1 MALTAKL
8 PPGVRRLFRLPQSR
22 ERLLRD
28 LDDELAAHLA
38 MRVDELRASGLSE
51 HDAEAEARR
60 RFGDPDEYRAYA
72 ERRAAR
78 KARRLR
84 VGQWLA
90 EWAHDV
96 AHAWRQTRKAPG
108 FTAIAVL
115 TLALGI
121 GANTAIFSVVRRL
134 LLAPLPVPNGDRIVM
149 PVTEDPF
156 GFKVSV
162 GADVVEAWRARTH
175 TVESIAGASE
185 DAFGVSEDGAI
196 DTMPMARITANF
208 LPVLGVRPVLGRNFT
223 AAEER
228 QDPATVVIVSD
239 ELWRRTFGGRADVL
253 GATVRYEGRPL
264 TVIGV
269 MPPRFAVPMS
279 LKLLPQLWTPIPLDR
294 AGMGSG
300 ANPGPG
306 VFVTLRPGV
315 SAEDATRELQAVVAD
330 LPAAGPGRTFV
341 RPGGRPAVR
350 VLRAQDFLDPRETR
364 AVQVLFV
371 AVGALLLIACANVA
385 NLLLARAWTRQREFA
400 VRASLGAGR
409 GRLARQVLA
418 ESLVLALLG
427 GALGVGVAWGA
438 LELILALRPPTL
450 EHLASVRLEP
460 AVLLWSLGVSL
471 ATGVLFG
478 CAPALLAGARQVGDV
493 LRNETRGG
501 SAGVAAGR
509 VRSALIVLEI
519 AASLVLLVGS
529 GLMVRSF
536 AALQR
541 VPLGFEPR
549 GLVYVEALMGGPR
562 NRDRVPA
569 LRAEVLRRIRALPG
583 VTDAGIGIMPG
594 KGWVNGGGIEAETD
608 RAGHTTRV
616 PTIGSMLVAPDFFGV
631 ARLRIIEGRLMD
643 STLQSTT
650 RPFRMS
656 PEVVVNRALAR
667 RLWPG
672 CPPKAGGCSAL
683 GMHLRDA
690 PSERP
695 GAPAQPPG
703 AWSTVVGVVD
713 DTRIPD
719 MHGDVATLQV
729 FTLFPA
735 WLSDVPFLVR
745 ASTSGDVAAPAIKRA
760 VASTDPTIY
769 VRQVISGDTYLREGL
784 APTRFAMALLT
795 AFAVIALALAAVGL
809 YGVIAY
815 AVRQRTREIGVRIAL
830 GATPGAVMRL
840 ALGGGLRLAALGVAV
855 GAVTAAAT
863 TRVLAS
869 MLYAVSPA
877 DPATFA
883 AITGLVASI
892 ALVASYVP
900 ARRALHVDPTETL
913 RAD

>member
-1 MALTAKL
+1 MTPFAPKL

-38 MRVDELRASGLSE
+38 MRVDELRALGLPE
-51 HDAEAEARR
+51 AEAQAEARR
-60 RFGDPDEYRAYA
+60 RFGDADEYRVYA
-72 ERRAAR
+72 ERRATR

-84 VGQWLA
+84 VGRGLA
-90 EWAHDV
+90 ELAHDV
-96 AHAWRQTRKAPG
+96 AYAWRQTRKAPG
-108 FTAIAVL
+108 FTAIAAL

-162 GADVVEAWRARTH
+162 GSDVVEAWRARTH
-175 TVESIAGASE
+175 TVEAIAGASE
-185 DAFGVSEDGAI
+185 DAFGVSDDGAI

-228 QDPATVVIVSD
+228 QDPATVAIISD
-239 ELWRRTFGGRADVL
+239 ELWRRTFGGRADAL
-253 GATVRYEGRPL
+253 GATVHYEGRPL

-279 LKLLPQLWTPIPLDR
+279 LKLTPQLWTPIPLER

-330 LPAAGPGRTFV
+330 LPATGRGRGFV
-341 RPGGRPAVR
+341 RPGGRPAVGG
-350 VLRAQDFLDPRETR
+350 LHAQDFLDPRETR

-450 EHLASVRLEP
+450 EHLATVRLEP

-569 LRAEVLRRIRALPG
+569 LRAEVLRRVRALPG

-594 KGWVNGGGIEAETD
+594 KGWVNGDGIEVETD
-608 RAGHTTRV
+608 RAGHAARV
-616 PTIGSMLVAPDFFGV
+616 PTLGTMLVLPDFFRV
-631 ARLRIIEGRLMD
+631 ARLRLLEGRLMD
-643 STLQSTT
+643 SSLQSRT
-650 RPFRMS
+650 RPLSMS

-667 RLWPG
+667 RLWPNG
-672 CPPKAGGCSAL
+672 SAL

-690 PSERP
+690 PFERP
-695 GAPAQPPG
+695 GAPAAPG

-745 ASTSGDVAAPAIKRA
+745 TSTSGDVAAPAIKRA

-830 GATPGAVMRL
+830 GATPSAVMRL

-855 GAVTAAAT
+855 GAATAAAT
-863 TRVLAS
+863 TRVLTS

-883 AITGLVASI
+883 AITALVAAI

-900 ARRALHVDPTETL
+900 ARRALRVDPTETL